1 MTFHADAFKM
11 GVTAAIESGARLAKG
26 PMNQNE
32 RRGTDMA
39 SFVTR
44 ILPGALLLALIAVSA
59 CDDSDDASEQTQ
71 TPEAPVVTIAGI
83 KTEDVITT
91 SKFIGTVTSI
101 DDVDMQA
108 RVEGFLEEVL
118 IADGAEVKQGDVL
131 FRIERDRFV
140 AAEAQAK
147 ANVAQAQA
155 NLALADIELERDT
168 KLLASD
174 TISQSKFDA
183 TKANRDA
190 DAAMLEARKAEL
202 DEASL
207 NLTYTEMHAPFSG
220 RIGKTAYSV
229 GDLVSPSSEP
239 LANVIKIAPIYVEF
253 SVSERDFIEAMK
265 RFGEKALQQLTRE
278 NSPPVRIILP
288 NGDSYDETGWLTF
301 VDNRVD
307 QSTGTIAMR
316 AEFENEGELLV
327 PGTFVNVE
335 IDSKESQKELVV
347 PQAAI
352 QRDQRGDFVLVVNA
366 EGLVEQRYVTTA
378 QQIGANLVVESGLQE
393 GESVIVEGLQRV
405 RPGVPVKTTE
415 ATGEEG

>member
-1 MTFHADAFKM
+1 
-11 GVTAAIESGARLAKG
+11 
-26 PMNQNE
+26 
-32 RRGTDMA
+32 MA
-39 SFVTR
+39 SLVTR
-44 ILPGALLLALIAVSA
+44 ILPGVVLSTLLAVAA
-59 CDDSDDASEQTQ
+59 CDDSDDADQKAQ
-71 TPEAPVVTIAGI
+71 APEAPVVTIAGI

-118 IADGAEVKQGDVL
+118 VADGAEVKQGDVL

-140 AAEAQAK
+140 AAQAQAK
-147 ANVAQAQA
+147 ANVAQEQA

-190 DAAMLEARKAEL
+190 AAATLEARKAEL
-202 DEASL
+202 DQATL
-207 NLTYTEMHAPFSG
+207 DLTYTEMHAPFSG

-229 GDLVSPSSEP
+229 GDLVSPSSQP

-253 SVSERDFIEAMK
+253 SVSERDLIEAIK

-288 NGDSYDETGWLTF
+288 NGDSYDETGWLVF

-307 QSTGTIAMR
+307 QSTGTISMR
-316 AEFENEGELLV
+316 AEFENTAELLI

-366 EGLVEQRYVTTA
+366 EGLVEQRYVSTA

>member
-1 MTFHADAFKM
+1 
-11 GVTAAIESGARLAKG
+11 
-26 PMNQNE
+26 
-32 RRGTDMA
+32 MA
-39 SFVTR
+39 SLVTR
-44 ILPGALLLALIAVSA
+44 ILPGVVLSTLLAVAA
-59 CDDSDDASEQTQ
+59 CDDSDDADQKAQ
-71 TPEAPVVTIAGI
+71 APEAPVVTIAGI

-118 IADGAEVKQGDVL
+118 VADGAEVKQGDVL

-140 AAEAQAK
+140 AAQAQAK
-147 ANVAQAQA
+147 ANVAQEQA

-190 DAAMLEARKAEL
+190 AAATLEARKAEL
-202 DEASL
+202 DQATL
-207 NLTYTEMHAPFSG
+207 DLTYTEMHAPFSG
-220 RIGKTAYSV
+220 RIGKTTYSV
-229 GDLVSPSSEP
+229 GDLVSPSSQP

-253 SVSERDFIEAMK
+253 SVSERDLIEAIK

-288 NGDSYDETGWLTF
+288 NGDSYDETGWLVF

-307 QSTGTIAMR
+307 QSTGTISMR
-316 AEFENEGELLV
+316 AEFENTAELLI

-366 EGLVEQRYVTTA
+366 EGLVEQRYVSTA